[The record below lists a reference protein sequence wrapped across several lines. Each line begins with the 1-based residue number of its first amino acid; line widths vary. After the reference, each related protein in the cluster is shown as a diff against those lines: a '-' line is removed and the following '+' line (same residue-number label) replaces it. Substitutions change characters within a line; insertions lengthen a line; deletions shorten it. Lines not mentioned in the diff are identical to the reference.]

1 MLNSFLTISK
11 KCNWTLQVLDIPN
24 RAFQIAMSEHCPK
37 SRSNFNLVFENVL
50 NKDFLNNIQVHFYI
64 HLTAAMKKLCFADFF
79 RFCKYEVCRSKGCK
93 VAVRQSVKMIQTWLQ
108 LNSGRLVRMGPGLS
122 GRLLLETSKFER

>member
-64 HLTAAMKKLCFADFF
+64 HLTAAMKKLCFAD
-79 RFCKYEVCRSKGCK
+79 
-93 VAVRQSVKMIQTWLQ
+93 
-108 LNSGRLVRMGPGLS
+108 
-122 GRLLLETSKFER
+122 LLC